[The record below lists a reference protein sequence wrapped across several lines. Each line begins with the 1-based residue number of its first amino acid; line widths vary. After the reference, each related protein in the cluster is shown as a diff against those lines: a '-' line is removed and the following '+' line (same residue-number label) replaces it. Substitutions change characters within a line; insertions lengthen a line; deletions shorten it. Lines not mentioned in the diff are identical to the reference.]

1 MSLALVGKYHNVRA
15 PGEPGVRYV
24 KHLYCGGG
32 GIVVSWYM
40 LVGVLVFELP
50 GQMMKM
56 QGSDDHHS
64 WVLH

>member
-32 GIVVSWYM
+32 GIVVH
-40 LVGVLVFELP
+40 VGGGVGGGTCWWGYSFLNFPV
-50 GQMMKM
+50 K
-56 QGSDDHHS
+56 
-64 WVLH
+64 

>member
-32 GIVVSWYM
+32 GIVVH
-40 LVGVLVFELP
+40 VGGGVGGGTRF
-50 GQMMKM
+50 
-56 QGSDDHHS
+56 
-64 WVLH
+64 